1 LEQPQ
6 VNAINQT
13 AAATPAEGLSEE
25 IRVVW
30 RQLPDKGLFFVLLA
44 AWLALFHFLGNSTFG
59 YVDTPSLFM
68 WMYNAYSNSGLEGDD
83 GQGLIIPL
91 LVVGLF
97 WWKRKELLALP
108 LRGWWPGLLL
118 VSVALALHV
127 LGYIVQQPRIS
138 IVALFAG
145 IYALT
150 GLAWGTRWLRA
161 SFFPFFLFAFMVP
174 LGSYAAKITFPLRV
188 LVSWIVE
195 HLFDDVLGIGV
206 MRVGTQLFNSLG
218 TYQFEVAAACS
229 GIRSLTST
237 LLAATAFGFIVFR
250 SPWKRAAMI
259 ASAVPLAVIGNVL
272 RLSLIVGAG
281 EFFGQ
286 DVGNFVHENV
296 LFSLLPYV
304 PVFVGLMYISRWLE
318 EQPGKQRSA
327 ATADDTESK
336 IA

>member
-1 LEQPQ
+1 M
-6 VNAINQT
+6 NTMNQ
-13 AAATPAEGLSEE
+13 AAAAIPAEGISEE
-25 IRVVW
+25 IRAAW
-30 RQLPDKGLFFVLLA
+30 RQLPDKGLFFVLLG

-59 YVDTPSLFM
+59 YVDTPSLFT
-68 WMYNAYSNSGLEGDD
+68 WMYIAYTLSGNEFAGDD
-83 GQGLIIPL
+83 GQGLIIPF
-91 LVVGLF
+91 LVVGVF

-108 LRGWWPGLLL
+108 LRGWWPGL
-118 VSVALALHV
+118 VLAAAAMGLHIM
-127 LGYIVQQPRIS
+127 GYLVQQPRLS
-138 IVALFAG
+138 IVALFGG

-150 GLAWGTRWLRA
+150 GLVWGTRWLRG

-250 SPWKRAAMI
+250 SPWKRAVMI
-259 ASAVPLAVIGNVL
+259 AAAVPLAVIGNVL

-286 DVGNFVHENV
+286 GVGNFVHENTF
-296 LFSLLPYV
+296 FSLLPYV

-318 EQPGKQRSA
+318 ERPENQRSA
-327 ATADDTESK
+327 AMPGNSESK
-336 IA
+336 CP

>member
-1 LEQPQ
+1 M
-6 VNAINQT
+6 NTINQS
-13 AAATPAEGLSEE
+13 AAVIPEEGLSEE
-25 IRVVW
+25 IRSAW
-30 RQLPDKGLFFVLLA
+30 RQLPDKGFFFVLLA

-59 YVDTPSLFM
+59 YVDTPSLFV
-68 WMYNAYSNSGLEGDD
+68 WMFDAYSKSGLEGDD
-83 GQGLIIPL
+83 GQGMIIPF

-108 LRGWWPGLLL
+108 LRGWWPGLVLAAGAL
-118 VSVALALHV
+118 VLHI
-127 LGYIVQQPRIS
+127 LGYLVQQPRVS
-138 IVALFAG
+138 IVALFTG
-145 IYALT
+145 IYGLT
-150 GLAWGTRWLRA
+150 GLTWGTRWLRA

-174 LGSYAAKITFPLRV
+174 LGSYATTLTFPLRV
-188 LVSWIVE
+188 LVTWIVE

-259 ASAVPLAVIGNVL
+259 AAAVPLAVVGNVL

-286 DVGNFVHENV
+286 GVGNFVHENTF
-296 LFSLLPYV
+296 FSLLPYV
-304 PVFVGLMYISRWLE
+304 PVFVGLMYLSRWLE
-318 EQPGKQRSA
+318 DQREPTHPTTPSGGGEA
-327 ATADDTESK
+327 KCA
-336 IA
+336 

>member
-1 LEQPQ
+1 M
-6 VNAINQT
+6 NTMNQT
-13 AAATPAEGLSEE
+13 AAASPAEGFSEE
-25 IRVVW
+25 IRDAW
-30 RQLPDKGLFFVLLA
+30 RQLPDKGFFFVLLA
-44 AWLALFHFLGNSTFG
+44 AWLALFHFLGNSTLG
-59 YVDTPSLFM
+59 YTHTSSLLQ
-68 WMYNAYSNSGLEGDD
+68 WMYEAYSTSGLEGED
-83 GQGLIIPL
+83 GQGLIIPF
-91 LVVGLF
+91 LVMGLF

-118 VSVALALHV
+118 AAAALVLHI
-127 LGYIVQQPRIS
+127 LGYLVQQPRIS

-174 LGSYAAKITFPLRV
+174 LGSYAVKITFPLRV
-188 LVSWIVE
+188 LVTWIVE

-250 SPWKRAAMI
+250 SPWKRAVMI

-286 DVGNFVHENV
+286 DVGNFVHENTF
-296 LFSLLPYV
+296 FSLLPYV

-318 EQPGKQRSA
+318 EPPGNQRSA
-327 ATADDTESK
+327 AMPGDPESK
-336 IA
+336 SA

>member
-1 LEQPQ
+1 MNTIHQ
-6 VNAINQT
+6 
-13 AAATPAEGLSEE
+13 AAAQLPEAGLSEE
-25 IRVVW
+25 IRAAW
-30 RQLPDKGLFFVLLA
+30 RQLPDKGLFFGLLA
-44 AWLALFHFLGNSTFG
+44 AWLALFQFLGNSTFG
-59 YVDTPSLFM
+59 YVDTPSLFA
-68 WMYNAYSNSGLEGDD
+68 WMYTAYSHTGNEFAGDD
-83 GQGLIIPL
+83 GQGLIIPF

-97 WWKRKELLALP
+97 WWKRKDLLALP

-118 VSVALALHV
+118 VAAALGLHI
-127 LGYIVQQPRIS
+127 LGYLVQQPRLS
-138 IVALFAG
+138 IVALFGG

-150 GLAWGTRWLRA
+150 GLVWGTRWLRA

-237 LLAATAFGFIVFR
+237 LLAATVFGFIVFR
-250 SPWKRAAMI
+250 SPWKRVAMI
-259 ASAVPLAVIGNVL
+259 ASAVPLAVVGNVL

-286 DVGNFVHENV
+286 EAGNFVHENT

-304 PVFVGLMYISRWLE
+304 PVFVGLSYLSRWLE
-318 EQPGKQRSA
+318 GQPGKPSLA
-327 ATADDTESK
+327 ATSVGPGLK
-336 IA
+336 SS

>member
-1 LEQPQ
+1 MHSM
-6 VNAINQT
+6 NQT
-13 AAATPAEGLSEE
+13 AAAIPAEGMSEE
-25 IRVVW
+25 IRAAW
-30 RQLPDKGLFFVLLA
+30 RQLPDKGFFFALLG

-59 YVDTPSLFM
+59 YVDTPSLFT
-68 WMYNAYSNSGLEGDD
+68 WMYTAYSTSGLEGDD
-83 GQGLIIPL
+83 GQGLIIPF

-97 WWKRKELLALP
+97 WWKREQLLALP
-108 LRGWWPGLLL
+108 MRGWWPGLLL
-118 VSVALALHV
+118 AAAALGLHI
-127 LGYIVQQPRIS
+127 LGYVVQQQRIS

-145 IYALT
+145 IYALM

-174 LGSYAAKITFPLRV
+174 LGSYGAKITFPLRV

-206 MRVGTQLFNSLG
+206 LRVGTQLFNSLG

-250 SPWKRAAMI
+250 SPWRRAVMI
-259 ASAVPLAVIGNVL
+259 AAAVPLAVLGNVL

-281 EFFGQ
+281 ELFGQ
-286 DVGNFVHENV
+286 GAGNFVHENTF
-296 LFSLLPYV
+296 FSLLPYV
-304 PVFVGLMYISRWLE
+304 PVFGGLLYISRWLE
-318 EQPGKQRSA
+318 EPAEPEGSA
-327 ATADDTESK
+327 ATPGGLESK
-336 IA
+336 SA

>member
-1 LEQPQ
+1 MNNVSQT
-6 VNAINQT
+6 T
-13 AAATPAEGLSEE
+13 AALPEEGLSEE
-25 IRVVW
+25 IRSAW
-30 RQLPDKGLFFVLLA
+30 RQLPDKGSFFVLLT
-44 AWLALFHFLGNSTFG
+44 AWLALFQFLGNSTFG

-68 WMYNAYSNSGLEGDD
+68 WMYNAYSASGTESDD
-83 GQGLIIPL
+83 GQGLIIPFL
-91 LVVGLF
+91 MVGLF

-108 LRGWWPGLLL
+108 LREWWPGLLL
-118 VSVALALHV
+118 AAAALGLHI
-127 LGYIVQQPRIS
+127 LGYLVQQPRIS

-174 LGSYAAKITFPLRV
+174 LGSYAAKITFPLRF

-206 MRVGTQLFNSLG
+206 MRVGTQVFNSLG

-250 SPWKRAAMI
+250 SSWKRAVMI
-259 ASAVPLAVIGNVL
+259 AAAMPLAVIGNVL

-286 DVGNFVHENV
+286 DAGNFVHENTF
-296 LFSLLPYV
+296 FSLLPYV
-304 PVFVGLMYISRWLE
+304 PVFVGLMYISRCLE
-318 EQPGKQRSA
+318 EPPAQHGSA
-327 ATADDTESK
+327 NMPDAPESK
-336 IA
+336 GA

>member
-1 LEQPQ
+1 MNTL
-6 VNAINQT
+6 NQT
-13 AAATPAEGLSEE
+13 AVAMPAEGLSEE
-25 IRVVW
+25 IRAAW
-30 RQLPDKGLFFVLLA
+30 RQLPDKGLFFLLLG
-44 AWLALFHFLGNSTFG
+44 AWLALFHFLGNSTLG
-59 YVDTPSLFM
+59 YTHTSSLLV
-68 WMYNAYSNSGLEGDD
+68 WMYQAYSTSGLEGED
-83 GQGLIIPL
+83 GQGLIIPF
-91 LVVGLF
+91 LVGGLF
-97 WWKRKELLALP
+97 WWKRKELLALR

-118 VSVALALHV
+118 LAAALALHI
-127 LGYIVQQPRIS
+127 LGYVVQQARIS
-138 IVALFAG
+138 IVALFVG

-150 GLAWGTRWLRA
+150 GLVWGTRWLRA

-174 LGSYAAKITFPLRV
+174 LGSYAAKITFPLRF

-237 LLAATAFGFIVFR
+237 LLAATAVGFIVFQ
-250 SPWKRAAMI
+250 SPWKRAVMI

-286 DVGNFVHENV
+286 RTGNFVHENTF
-296 LFSLLPYV
+296 FSLLPYI
-304 PVFVGLMYISRWLE
+304 PVFVGLMYLSRWLE
-318 EQPGKQRSA
+318 DRPERQASPTPPGGPEPKRA
-327 ATADDTESK
+327 
-336 IA
+336 

>member
-1 LEQPQ
+1 MNNVSQT
-6 VNAINQT
+6 T
-13 AAATPAEGLSEE
+13 AALPEEGLSDE
-25 IRVVW
+25 IRSAW
-30 RQLPDKGLFFVLLA
+30 RQLPDKGSFFVLLI
-44 AWLALFHFLGNSTFG
+44 AWLTLFHFLGNSTFG

-68 WMYNAYSNSGLEGDD
+68 WMYNAYTATGTESDD
-83 GQGLIIPL
+83 GQGLIIPF
-91 LVVGLF
+91 LVLGLF

-118 VSVALALHV
+118 VAAALGLHI
-127 LGYIVQQPRIS
+127 LGYLVQQPRLS

-174 LGSYAAKITFPLRV
+174 LGSYATKITFPLRF

-250 SPWKRAAMI
+250 SPWKRAVMI

-286 DVGNFVHENV
+286 QAGNFVHEDTF
-296 LFSLLPYV
+296 FSLLPYV
-304 PVFVGLMYISRWLE
+304 PVFVGLMYLSRWLE
-318 EQPGKQRSA
+318 ESPDQQRLTTTPGG
-327 ATADDTESK
+327 TESK
-336 IA
+336 TA

>member
-1 LEQPQ
+1 MNN
-6 VNAINQT
+6 VIQT
-13 AAATPAEGLSEE
+13 TADLPEEGLSEE
-25 IRVVW
+25 IRSAW
-30 RQLPDKGLFFVLLA
+30 RQLPDKGFFFVLLI
-44 AWLALFHFLGNSTFG
+44 AWLALFQFLGNSTFG

-68 WMYNAYSNSGLEGDD
+68 WMYNAYSATAAESDD
-83 GQGLIIPL
+83 GQGLLIPF

-118 VSVALALHV
+118 VAAALGLHI
-127 LGYIVQQPRIS
+127 LGYLVQQPRLS

-174 LGSYAAKITFPLRV
+174 LGSYATKITFPLRFW
-188 LVSWIVE
+188 VSWIVE

-237 LLAATAFGFIVFR
+237 LLAATTFGFVVFR
-250 SPWKRAAMI
+250 SPWKRVVLI
-259 ASAVPLAVIGNVL
+259 ASAVPLAVIGNVM

-286 DVGNFVHENV
+286 NWGNFVHENTF
-296 LFSLLPYV
+296 FSLLPYV
-304 PVFVGLMYISRWLE
+304 PVFAGLMYLSRWLE
-318 EQPGKQRSA
+318 EPAAQSRSA
-327 ATADDTESK
+327 AMPAAPESK
-336 IA
+336 GA

>member
-1 LEQPQ
+1 MSLEQPET
-6 VNAINQT
+6 NTMNQT
-13 AAATPAEGLSEE
+13 TAVIPAEGLADE
-25 IRVVW
+25 IRWAW
-30 RQLPDKGLFFVLLA
+30 RQLPDKGFFFSLLA

-59 YVDTPSLFM
+59 YVDTPSLLG
-68 WMYNAYSNSGLEGDD
+68 WMYNAYSMSGLEGDD
-83 GQGLIIPL
+83 GQGLIIPF

-118 VSVALALHV
+118 VAAALILHI
-127 LGYIVQQPRIS
+127 LGYLVQQPRLS

-145 IYALT
+145 IYGLT
-150 GLAWGTRWLRA
+150 GLAWGPRWLRA

-174 LGSYAAKITFPLRV
+174 LGSYAAKITFPLRI

-206 MRVGTQLFNSLG
+206 LRVGTQLFNSLG

-259 ASAVPLAVIGNVL
+259 VSAVPLAVIGNAL

-286 DVGNFVHENV
+286 NVGNIVHENTF
-296 LFSLLPYV
+296 FSLLPYV
-304 PVFVGLMYISRWLE
+304 PVFLGLMYISRWLE
-318 EQPGKQRSA
+318 EPPANQRPA
-327 ATADDTESK
+327 AIT
-336 IA
+336 

>member
-1 LEQPQ
+1 
-6 VNAINQT
+6 VNTINQT
-13 AAATPAEGLSEE
+13 TADLAEAGLSEE
-25 IRVVW
+25 IRATW

-59 YVDTPSLFM
+59 YVDTPSLFN
-68 WMYNAYSNSGLEGDD
+68 WMYIAYTHESNEFAGDD
-83 GQGLIIPL
+83 GQGLIIPF

-108 LRGWWPGLLL
+108 LRGWWPGLVL
-118 VSVALALHV
+118 VAAAMGLHI
-127 LGYIVQQPRIS
+127 LGYLVQQPRLS
-138 IVALFAG
+138 IVALFGG

-150 GLAWGTRWLRA
+150 GLVWGTRWLRA

-174 LGSYAAKITFPLRV
+174 LGSYAAKITFPLRM

-206 MRVGTQLFNSLG
+206 LRVGTQLFNSLG

-237 LLAATAFGFIVFR
+237 LLAATVFGFIVFQ
-250 SPWKRAAMI
+250 SPWKRAVMI
-259 ASAVPLAVIGNVL
+259 AAAVPLAVVGNVL

-281 EFFGQ
+281 EFLGQ
-286 DVGNFVHENV
+286 EAGNFVHENS

-304 PVFVGLMYISRWLE
+304 PVFVGLAYLSRWLE
-318 EQPGKQRSA
+318 RPPEKPRLA
-327 ATADDTESK
+327 ATSGDPELKST
-336 IA
+336 